1 MSSRASRR
9 TFDRNQ
15 SSGGFVAAPSS
26 QGHLREQPHTP
37 QAPVDVRSSR
47 RRGHYGRPQATVAFG
62 AQDFILDGGT
72 VRTGS
77 FCAVSGNHVSQDIP
91 SNLRVV
97 SSTGLSTSDPD
108 PSVLRNYAGS
118 SSSTLPPGARF
129 GEGSF
134 AAVSRHQDIITI
146 DGDVWHRA
154 GTDSTHILPHQ
165 FRLPSVNTQT
175 GTFAPGE
182 YSAVAGYQDSE
193 PMAPDVLM
201 MAQNFHAEGGDFREG
216 SFCAVAVQYFFA
228 PFILALAVFVFIIRQ
243 TVQEAAPPSHNE
255 AAAPTISDVAN
266 RTTKAPLK
274 QDINP
279 GKESVK
285 TQKST
290 AELSQNLDNAHS
302 ENASMIVDAQPEGKP
317 QEENTVVVSAPSVFE
332 GAKGLTL
339 RGTLVQS
346 AAFMAISG
354 NLSVGYDGHSQEA
367 SRIPSNSLR
376 VQHCPSVLRN
386 AVDINID
393 RDTEVHEAALTAV
406 DGNVSIRLQ
415 REHSGDLALHRGGE
429 GLPDYL
435 ESRRL

>member
-91 SNLRVV
+91 SNSRVV
-97 SSTGLSTSDPD
+97 SSTGLSTSDPH
-108 PSVLRNYAGS
+108 PSVLRDYAGS
-118 SSSTLPPGARF
+118 SSSTLPPGVTFR
-129 GEGSF
+129 EGSF
-134 AAVSRHQDIITI
+134 AAVSKHQDIITI

-154 GTDSTHILPHQ
+154 GTDSTDVLPHQ
-165 FRLPSVNTQT
+165 VRLPSVNTQT

-201 MAQNFHAEGGDFREG
+201 MAQNFHAEGGDFKEG

-243 TVQEAAPPSHNE
+243 TVQEAPPPSHNE
-255 AAAPTISDVAN
+255 AAAPTISDVAI
-266 RTTKAPLK
+266 TF
-274 QDINP
+274 IS
-279 GKESVK
+279 ESVK

-290 AELSQNLDNAHS
+290 QELSQNVDNAHS
-302 ENASMIVDAQPEGKP
+302 ENASMIVDAQPEGQP
-317 QEENTVVVSAPSVFE
+317 QEGNTVVVSAPSVCE
-332 GAKGLTL
+332 GAKGFTL

-346 AAFMAISG
+346 AAFTAISG

-393 RDTEVHEAALTAV
+393 RDTEVHEVAFTAV

-415 REHSGDLALHRGGE
+415 RERSGDLALHSGGE
-429 GLPDYL
+429 GLPDYS